1 MKPKKKQDDCSLIER
16 VKLIFYFDYVDPGS
30 YLVDQLIDELLE
42 DKNDLI
48 FHPLEI
54 CPPTN
59 TPIDSTNQEWVDYN
73 KKVQRLGKQAH
84 LDCTYPISPPW
95 SRKAHELRLYAK
107 KKGVE
112 RLVHKEIF
120 RSYFQKHLDI
130 GRIDILVNIASD
142 SGLNPSECRATLDVD
157 RYSEEIQTLGLEAQ
171 DNGIKNSPQL
181 KTEAGSLE
189 GPTDIRELRKFLKRS
204 GVTLSSDGSN

>member
-1 MKPKKKQDDCSLIER
+1 M
-16 VKLIFYFDYVDPGS
+16 
-30 YLVDQLIDELLE
+30 DQLIDELLE